1 MMQRR
6 RWGLV
11 LALAAVAPLAC
22 SSGDD
27 EHAPPASAGTP
38 NAGRAGASAASGTG
52 AEGGDDVGGSAGRGD
67 RGDAG
72 DANIGHIG
80 GGGSLSIGGAP
91 AVDDPLCGL
100 GVSWGDPVSLP
111 VVSSVDADER
121 LLSLTH
127 DALTIVFTRDD
138 VPMVAD
144 RAVASE
150 NFATPVPL
158 LLPAGYSHEHG
169 VALHPDGLGLVI
181 VSHSGGFA
189 DIGRATRGGPFD
201 GPPSDARFVQLADNA
216 AQYGASLASPVL
228 SASGTSLYFTQVG
241 ASSSKVFHAQGTTLF
256 PVPALPE
263 DLVTLGGM
271 DGDLKLTLSVSAD
284 ERTLFFF
291 DEALGHAAGLW
302 SAAPGAPFY
311 ELAEFEGL
319 QSVFTD
325 AGCER
330 LYGTRMVGGSLDVVL
345 EAPQ

>member
-1 MMQRR
+1 
-6 RWGLV
+6 LV
-11 LALAAVAPLAC
+11 FALGAVGPLSC
-22 SSGDD
+22 SSGDA
-27 EHAPPASAGTP
+27 ERPPPASAGAP
-38 NAGRAGASAASGTG
+38 NAGQAGATAATG
-52 AEGGDDVGGSAGRGD
+52 AGAAGGDGAGGSAATG
-67 RGDAG
+67 GDAG

-91 AVDDPLCGL
+91 AVDDPICK
-100 GVSWGDPVSLP
+100 VAASWGNPVSLE
-111 VVSSVDADER
+111 VVSSADADER

-150 NFATPVPL
+150 AFATPVPL
-158 LLPAGYSHEHG
+158 LLPAGYSHAHG

-181 VSHSGGFA
+181 VSHDGGFA
-189 DIGRATRGGPFD
+189 DIERAARSGPFD
-201 GPPSDARFVQLADNA
+201 GAPSDARFVQLADNA
-216 AQYGASLASPVL
+216 ARYGASLSSPVL
-228 SASGTSLYFTQVG
+228 AASGTSLYFTQVG
-241 ASSSKVFHAQGTTLF
+241 ASTSKVFHAQGTTLF

-263 DLVTLGGM
+263 DVVTLGGA

-302 SAAPGAPFY
+302 NAAPGAPFY

-325 AGCER
+325 SGCAQ

-345 EAPQ
+345 EAPP

>member
-1 MMQRR
+1 MMLRC
-6 RWGLV
+6 RWSLV
-11 LALAAVAPLAC
+11 LALGAVAPLSC

-27 EHAPPASAGTP
+27 GHAPPAGAGTP
-38 NAGRAGASAASGTG
+38 NAGHAGASAATGTG
-52 AEGGDDVGGSAGRGD
+52 ASGGEDVGGGAATGGAAG
-67 RGDAG
+67 A
-72 DANIGHIG
+72 ANIGHIG

-91 AVDDPLCGL
+91 AVDDPICKAEA
-100 GVSWGDPVSLP
+100 SWGDPVSLA
-111 VVSSVDADER
+111 VVSSADADER

-144 RAVASE
+144 RAAASE
-150 NFATPVPL
+150 DFATPVPL

-169 VALHPDGLGLVI
+169 VALHPDGLGLVV
-181 VSHSGGFA
+181 VSHSGGLA
-189 DIGRATRGGPFD
+189 DIERAARSGAFD
-201 GPPSDARFVQLADNA
+201 GAPSVARFVQLSDNA
-216 AQYGASLASPVL
+216 LQYGASLSSPVL

-241 ASSSKVFHAQGTTLF
+241 ASTSKVFHAQGTTLF
-256 PVPALPE
+256 PVPAMPE

-325 AGCER
+325 SGCNQ
-330 LYGTRMVGGSLDVVL
+330 LYGTRMVGGSLDVVV
-345 EAPQ
+345 EALQ